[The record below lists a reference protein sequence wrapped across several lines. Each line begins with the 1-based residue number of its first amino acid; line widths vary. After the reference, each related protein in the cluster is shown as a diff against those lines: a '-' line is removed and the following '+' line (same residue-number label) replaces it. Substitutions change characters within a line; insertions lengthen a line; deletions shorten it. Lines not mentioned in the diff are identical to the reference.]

1 MAVTTLGA
9 LDGLGLGECRRRDV
23 SPHRCVMPVFLSTE
37 VVHVPVEVQFRPSPR
52 IRSLSTKP
60 LGHGLT
66 EAQLPSLLDFLSE
79 RKD

>member
-1 MAVTTLGA
+1 MV
-9 LDGLGLGECRRRDV
+9 
-23 SPHRCVMPVFLSTE
+23 PVFLSTE
-37 VVHVPVEVQFRPSPR
+37 VVHVPVEVQFRPSPK

-66 EAQLPSLLDFLSE
+66 EAQVLSFLDFLSE

>member
-23 SPHRCVMPVFLSTE
+23 SPHRCVMPVFLST
-37 VVHVPVEVQFRPSPR
+37 
-52 IRSLSTKP
+52 KP

-66 EAQLPSLLDFLSE
+66 EAQVLSFLDFLSE